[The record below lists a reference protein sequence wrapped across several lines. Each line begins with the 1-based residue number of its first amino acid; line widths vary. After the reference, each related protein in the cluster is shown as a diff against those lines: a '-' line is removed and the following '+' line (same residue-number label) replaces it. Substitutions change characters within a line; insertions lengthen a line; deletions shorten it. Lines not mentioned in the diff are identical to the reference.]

1 MKTPGMR
8 LRDLTLA
15 LALSTTS
22 VGCRS
27 LERFNAEK
35 PAAYCG
41 DIVGA
46 SALQQDPGAREPA
59 HELTGLI
66 PTGSPPTLQV
76 RLQLDTSSLSD
87 RPGTLTS
94 HDAGH
99 GVCGDSPLF
108 DEAPL
113 RAIPGLLH
121 DALSQLEFGQGHEH
135 DLFAWVDST
144 CKGTMIAVVS
154 LLTDGAVEV
163 RLFKPAPD
171 LPPPPKTDQAD
182 LAGFSLF
189 YLRRN
194 QNGCGF

>member
-1 MKTPGMR
+1 MKTPA
-8 LRDLTLA
+8 LRRPGLA
-15 LALSTTS
+15 LALLSLTTS
-22 VGCRS
+22 AGCRS
-27 LERFNAEK
+27 LDRFNAEK

-41 DIVGA
+41 DVIGA
-46 SALQQDPGAREPA
+46 TAASGDEVPGFQ
-59 HELTGLI
+59 TGLI
-66 PTGSPPTLQV
+66 PSGSPPTLQV
-76 RLQLDTSSLSD
+76 RLQLDTSSLSH
-87 RPGTLTS
+87 RPGSLTS

-113 RAIPGLLH
+113 RAIPELLH

-144 CKGTMIAVVS
+144 CKGTMLTVIS
-154 LLTDGAVEV
+154 LLSNGAVEI

-171 LPPPPKTDQAD
+171 FPAMTTDQAD
-182 LAGFSLF
+182 LAGFGVF
-189 YLRRN
+189 YLQRN